1 MVTYG
6 VVGAGR
12 QGTAT
17 AYDIARFSP
26 ESCIELADS
35 DPQAARLAADR
46 INSLLD
52 ESRVVPRC
60 LQVEQPEEIRPFLK
74 GLDVCASAAPYRLNL
89 TLAREAVASGVSFC
103 DLGGNAD
110 IVEQELDLDLQA
122 LENGISIVPDC
133 GVGPGMISNLALLAF
148 EQFDQAEEIL
158 IYDGGLPQ
166 DPQPPFHYRCFFNLE
181 GLTNEYDGEALY
193 LDKGQVVRVP
203 CFAEEEFEQVEV
215 PELGELEAFTT
226 SGGLTTLASTLEGKV
241 LTLKNKTLR
250 YPGHYALFKGLRD
263 LGLLGCG
270 TAETGLRESCS
281 KRPAAQTP
289 GRSYFAPSRGTGSH
303 GDSCA
308 GCGPAGRFP
317 QGGAGGRTGSI
328 RFSHRLRGH
337 GTNHRLSH
345 GHRGSIAGTGE
356 CPGRR
361 NSPGTGRHSGGN
373 GPRAGEARHS
383 SEDVLDLIGHF
394 TQLAY
399 SSPVGTSSASA
410 KAT

>member
-26 ESCIELADS
+26 ESRIELADS
-35 DPQAARLAADR
+35 DPQAARMAADR
-46 INSLLD
+46 INGLLG

-60 LQVEQPEEIRPFLK
+60 LQIEQPEETRPFLK
-74 GLDVCASAAPYRLNL
+74 GVDVCASAAPYRLNL
-89 TLAREAVASGVSFC
+89 ALAREAVASGVSFC

-122 LENGISIVPDC
+122 LENGVSIVPDC

-181 GLTNEYDGEALY
+181 GLTNEYDGEAVY

-226 SGGLTTLASTLEGKV
+226 SGGLTTLARTLEGKV
-241 LTLKNKTLR
+241 FTLKNKTLR

-263 LGLLGCG
+263 LGMLGLEPLNLASGKAVPRDLLHRLLADRISPHPGEQDLMVIHVR
-270 TAETGLRESCS
+270 AAGL
-281 KRPAAQTP
+281 QD
-289 GRSYFAPSRGTGSH
+289 GSH
-303 GDSCA
+303 
-308 GCGPAGRFP
+308 REV
-317 QGGAGGRTGSI
+317 QV
-328 RFSHRLRGH
+328 
-337 GTNHRLSH
+337 
-345 GHRGSIAGTGE
+345 
-356 CPGRR
+356 
-361 NSPGTGRHSGGN
+361 
-373 GPRAGEARHS
+373 
-383 SEDVLDLIGHF
+383 DVLDRFDSATGFAAMERTTGFHMAIVAQSLGQGNVPAGAIPPE
-394 TQLAY
+394 LAVTAAKMVRELEKRDIQVKM
-399 SSPVGTSSASA
+399 SWATSDNVDTVLEVKQNLAFLEKESGF
-410 KAT
+410 